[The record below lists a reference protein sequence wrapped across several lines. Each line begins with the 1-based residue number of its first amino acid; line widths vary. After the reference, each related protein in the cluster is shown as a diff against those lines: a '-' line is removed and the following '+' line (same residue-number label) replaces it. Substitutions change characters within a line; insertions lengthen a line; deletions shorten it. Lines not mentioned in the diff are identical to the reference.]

1 MFLVRKAA
9 LAVAA
14 GVTAI
19 LSFGPASA
27 YAAAATIP
35 FGQNQVGTAT
45 YYHDAGFGACG
56 TQINAGGS
64 PPPIRTPTRCAAASR
79 CR

>member
-1 MFLVRKAA
+1 
-9 LAVAA
+9 
-14 GVTAI
+14 VTAI

-45 YYHDAGFGACG
+45 YYVQRQGHHGANG
-56 TQINAGGS
+56 TAVGLCSRVGSSSLIRSPANAS
-64 PPPIRTPTRCAAASR
+64 I
-79 CR
+79 